1 MNDEITNELSNEED
15 TPLTTEQQKKA
26 INLQDLKYVKAY
38 IKKYV
43 DEAVQK
49 LVDGVTPVK
58 LVTKA
63 ETAVKDEEG
72 NNIAQTYLPKTAT
85 AKAAEKT
92 DFTNSQWVVGPA
104 DGLETGYFVSGATY
118 EIRLPYDAKRR
129 FNGIYGIDTD
139 GGFIKGGAIGL
150 VEYNS
155 SEDMQVLLNTEFF
168 KVMSANP
175 LTGEMSYY
183 ATELYV
189 TRGCVE
195 QGLFK
200 VFIEKVDLM
209 NPEGVAKLIAD
220 GENAKEFE
228 YIRHP
233 YDKMYCGFELRRIR

>member
-92 DFTNSQWVVGPA
+92 DFTNSHWTVGTV
-104 DGLETGYFVSGATY
+104 DGLETGYFTAGATY
-118 EIRLPYDAKRR
+118 EIRLPYDANRK
-129 FNGIYGIDTD
+129 FDGMYGTTGAYIH
-139 GGFIKGGAIGL
+139 GGAIGL

-155 SEDMQVLLNTEFF
+155 SEDMQVLLNTEF
-168 KVMSANP
+168 
-175 LTGEMSYY
+175 LTYKNTDSDLFSNYASEM
-183 ATELYV
+183 YV
-189 TRGCVE
+189 TKGRIE

-200 VFIEKVDLM
+200 VFVEKIDLT
-209 NPEGVAKLIAD
+209 NPSGVAELTANGLSVEEI
-220 GENAKEFE
+220 EL
-228 YIRHP
+228 IRHP
-233 YDKMYCGFELRRIR
+233 YDKMYCSFELRRIR

>member
-1 MNDEITNELSNEED
+1 MNDEITNELSNEEG
-15 TPLTTEQQKKA
+15 TPLTTEQKKKA

-72 NNIAQTYLPKTAT
+72 NNIAKTYLPKTAT

-92 DFTNSQWVVGPA
+92 DFTNSQWTVGPA
-104 DGLETGYFVSGATY
+104 DGLETGYFVSGTTY
-118 EIRLPYDAKRR
+118 EIRLPYDANRR
-129 FNGIYGIDTD
+129 FFDSYGAYIH
-139 GGFIKGGAIGL
+139 GGAIGL

-168 KVMSANP
+168 ETMSTNP
-175 LTGEMSYY
+175 ETGELSHY
-183 ATELYV
+183 AVELYV

-195 QGLFK
+195 KGLFR

-233 YDKMYCGFELRRIR
+233 YHKKYCSFELRRIR

>member
-26 INLQDLKYVKAY
+26 INLQDLIYVKAY

-43 DEAVQK
+43 NEAVQK

-63 ETAVKDEEG
+63 ETAVKDG
-72 NNIAQTYLPKTAT
+72 NGNDIASTYLPKTAT

-92 DFTNSQWVVGPA
+92 DFTNSQWTVGTA
-104 DGLETGYFVSGATY
+104 DGLEGGYFTSGATY
-118 EIRLPYDAKRR
+118 EIRLPYDANRK
-129 FNGIYGIDTD
+129 FNGMYGTTGAYIH
-139 GGFIKGGAIGL
+139 GGAIGL

-168 KVMSANP
+168 ETMSVNP
-175 LTGEMSYY
+175 ETGELSHY
-183 ATELYV
+183 AVGLYV

-195 QGLFK
+195 KGLFR

-233 YDKMYCGFELRRIR
+233 YDKMYCSFELRRIR